1 MSWSSVSIPLG
12 RSSYTG
18 SSKYLGFLV
27 GLALPPF
34 VKLYI
39 TTIDHGLAWK
49 AVRSI
54 LSSAAV

>member
-34 VKLYI
+34 VKLYM
-39 TTIDHGLAWK
+39 TTIDHGLA
-49 AVRSI
+49 
-54 LSSAAV
+54 